1 MTDRADTILQV
12 GGMDTFTVINTGVDD
27 ECIAVDE
34 DVYNGGNRRLVLID
48 VESANLV
55 ERKSDDGIVS
65 ISTIQPIVTLI
76 AGLIAI
82 VSGIMAIRYYYNATK
97 KVKND

>member
-1 MTDRADTILQV
+1 MTQHSSQADI
-12 GGMDTFTVINTGVDD
+12 GTG
-27 ECIAVDE
+27 IS
-34 DVYNGGNRRLVLID
+34 VL
-48 VESANLV
+48 SA
-55 ERKSDDGIVS
+55 IVS
-65 ISTIQPIVTLI
+65 ISTIQPVVTLF

>member
-1 MTDRADTILQV
+1 MTNHSSQADI
-12 GGMDTFTVINTGVDD
+12 GTG
-27 ECIAVDE
+27 IS
-34 DVYNGGNRRLVLID
+34 VL
-48 VESANLV
+48 SA
-55 ERKSDDGIVS
+55 IVS

>member
-1 MTDRADTILQV
+1 MTPHSNQADI
-12 GGMDTFTVINTGVDD
+12 GTG
-27 ECIAVDE
+27 IS
-34 DVYNGGNRRLVLID
+34 VL
-48 VESANLV
+48 SA
-55 ERKSDDGIVS
+55 IVS

-97 KVKND
+97 KVKQDD

>member
-1 MTDRADTILQV
+1 MTQHSNQADI
-12 GGMDTFTVINTGVDD
+12 GTG
-27 ECIAVDE
+27 IS
-34 DVYNGGNRRLVLID
+34 VL
-48 VESANLV
+48 SA
-55 ERKSDDGIVS
+55 IVS
-65 ISTIQPIVTLI
+65 VSTIQPIVTLL

>member
-1 MTDRADTILQV
+1 MTQHSSQADI
-12 GGMDTFTVINTGVDD
+12 GTG
-27 ECIAVDE
+27 IS
-34 DVYNGGNRRLVLID
+34 VL
-48 VESANLV
+48 SA
-55 ERKSDDGIVS
+55 IVS
-65 ISTIQPIVTLI
+65 ISTIQPIVTLV

>member
-1 MTDRADTILQV
+1 MTQHSSQADI
-12 GGMDTFTVINTGVDD
+12 GTG
-27 ECIAVDE
+27 IS
-34 DVYNGGNRRLVLID
+34 VL
-48 VESANLV
+48 SA
-55 ERKSDDGIVS
+55 IVS

-97 KVKND
+97 KVKQDD

>member
-1 MTDRADTILQV
+1 MQHHSSQADI
-12 GGMDTFTVINTGVDD
+12 GTG
-27 ECIAVDE
+27 IS
-34 DVYNGGNRRLVLID
+34 VL
-48 VESANLV
+48 SA
-55 ERKSDDGIVS
+55 IVS
-65 ISTIQPIVTLI
+65 ISTIQPVVTLI

>member
-1 MTDRADTILQV
+1 MTQHSSQADI
-12 GGMDTFTVINTGVDD
+12 GTG
-27 ECIAVDE
+27 IS
-34 DVYNGGNRRLVLID
+34 VL
-48 VESANLV
+48 SA
-55 ERKSDDGIVS
+55 IVS
-65 ISTIQPIVTLI
+65 ISTLQPIVTLI

>member
-1 MTDRADTILQV
+1 MTHHSSQADI
-12 GGMDTFTVINTGVDD
+12 GTG
-27 ECIAVDE
+27 IS
-34 DVYNGGNRRLVLID
+34 VL
-48 VESANLV
+48 SA
-55 ERKSDDGIVS
+55 IVS

-97 KVKND
+97 KVKGND

>member
-1 MTDRADTILQV
+1 MTQHSNQADI
-12 GGMDTFTVINTGVDD
+12 GTG
-27 ECIAVDE
+27 IS
-34 DVYNGGNRRLVLID
+34 VL
-48 VESANLV
+48 SA
-55 ERKSDDGIVS
+55 IVS
-65 ISTIQPIVTLI
+65 ISTIQPIVTLV

>member
-1 MTDRADTILQV
+1 MTEHSNQADI
-12 GGMDTFTVINTGVDD
+12 GTG
-27 ECIAVDE
+27 IS
-34 DVYNGGNRRLVLID
+34 VL
-48 VESANLV
+48 SA
-55 ERKSDDGIVS
+55 IVS
-65 ISTIQPIVTLI
+65 ISTIQPVVTLV

>member
-1 MTDRADTILQV
+1 MIPHSNQADI
-12 GGMDTFTVINTGVDD
+12 GTG
-27 ECIAVDE
+27 IS
-34 DVYNGGNRRLVLID
+34 VL
-48 VESANLV
+48 SA
-55 ERKSDDGIVS
+55 IVS

>member
-1 MTDRADTILQV
+1 MTPHSNQADI
-12 GGMDTFTVINTGVDD
+12 GTG
-27 ECIAVDE
+27 IS
-34 DVYNGGNRRLVLID
+34 VL
-48 VESANLV
+48 SA
-55 ERKSDDGIVS
+55 IVS

-97 KVKND
+97 KVKNEIPK

>member
-1 MTDRADTILQV
+1 MTDHSNQADI
-12 GGMDTFTVINTGVDD
+12 GTG
-27 ECIAVDE
+27 IS
-34 DVYNGGNRRLVLID
+34 VL
-48 VESANLV
+48 SA
-55 ERKSDDGIVS
+55 IIS
-65 ISTIQPIVTLI
+65 ISTIQPVVTLI

>member
-1 MTDRADTILQV
+1 MTHHSNQADI
-12 GGMDTFTVINTGVDD
+12 GTG
-27 ECIAVDE
+27 IS
-34 DVYNGGNRRLVLID
+34 VL
-48 VESANLV
+48 SA
-55 ERKSDDGIVS
+55 IVS
-65 ISTIQPIVTLI
+65 ISTIQPIVTLV